1 MKSFRRL
8 IPSLNAL
15 LDFESVGRLG
25 SFTRAADELGVTQA
39 AVSRQ
44 IRHLEELLGF
54 PLFLRLHRSIQLTP
68 KGQVLYET
76 MFDTLQNIAGTLDR
90 LGGNDDADEVSILST
105 VSFSHFRL
113 LPRLPTLKR
122 EHPSLNLRIT
132 TAMANTSLLGSSVDI
147 AVRYGSGRWHD
158 GRSIKLFDEQV
169 MAVCSPTWLATHR
182 PLETVED
189 IAGAPLIA
197 YDDTPNG
204 WMGWQEWFREFGI
217 ERKRTGYALRCTL
230 YTDAIQAA
238 LQGHGIVLAWTR
250 LLEDLLAEGRLVPV
264 ASASVDPRDAYYAV
278 LAPGRAMT
286 PGIAAVVAWLKDG
299 SPSGPAN
306 FG

>member
-1 MKSFRRL
+1 MKSFRHL

-15 LDFESVGRLG
+15 LDFESVARLE

-54 PLFLRLHRSIQLTP
+54 PLFRRLHRSIQLTP

-76 MFDTLQNIAGTLDR
+76 MSGTLQNIAATLER
-90 LGGNDDADEVSILST
+90 LGAADETDEVSILST

-113 LPRLPTLKR
+113 LPRLPALKR
-122 EHPSLNLRIT
+122 AHPSLNLCIT
-132 TAMANTSLLGSSVDI
+132 AAMADTSLLGSSVDI

-158 GRSIKLFDEQV
+158 GRPIKLFDEQV
-169 MAVCSPTWLATHR
+169 MAVCSPAWLASHR
-182 PLETVED
+182 PPETVED

-217 ERKRTGYALRCTL
+217 ERKRTAYALKCTL

-264 ASASVDPRDAYYAV
+264 ANASVVPRDAYYAV
-278 LAPGRAMT
+278 LAPGRALT
-286 PGIAAVVAWLKDG
+286 QDISAVLDWLKERGPG
-299 SPSGPAN
+299 SVVNSG
-306 FG
+306 